1 MQNNYENKKYT
12 IWLYNISAKEYMI
25 IQNYL
30 PEEHFEIIDINNDY
44 SKFNK
49 LENLPIFEK
58 PDVVVCDIDSKIDDK
73 ISSILYKSDCGLA
86 KVTTKKQD
94 FILDNT
100 FELTNE
106 VITKNG
112 ENTST
117 TKTKKSMDQIMD
129 LCQLANFKKVQKLTK
144 LGAKSIYQSIDI
156 DKELESGKSTE
167 YISTK
172 YLFKLANTL
181 NDFISLKDNYTRG
194 HCERVANY
202 AEALGHALDM
212 NEKELENLI
221 LAANLH
227 DIGKIALPDAVIT
240 KTERLND
247 MEFGLMK
254 KHVELSSLLLPG
266 NELGFLRSTVRAH
279 HEKYDG
285 SGYPDGLKSNQI
297 PQLAQILAIADSFDA
312 MTSQRSY
319 NKVKSAEEAFED
331 LKRHTKPYGIDDG
344 LGMFYNPDLVDKFIE
359 VISNSKTTMDNLR
372 DAKEQA
378 DLKISYKVEEDQ
390 KRAHHDRQFIL
401 KGDVKNA

>member
-1 MQNNYENKKYT
+1 
-12 IWLYNISAKEYMI
+12 
-25 IQNYL
+25 
-30 PEEHFEIIDINNDY
+30 
-44 SKFNK
+44 
-49 LENLPIFEK
+49 
-58 PDVVVCDIDSKIDDK
+58 
-73 ISSILYKSDCGLA
+73 
-86 KVTTKKQD
+86 
-94 FILDNT
+94 
-100 FELTNE
+100 
-106 VITKNG
+106 
-112 ENTST
+112 
-117 TKTKKSMDQIMD
+117 MDQIMD

-181 NDFISLKDNYTRG
+181 NDFISLKDNYTRV

-240 KTERLND
+240 KTEKLND

-297 PQLAQILAIADSFDA
+297 PQLAQILAIADSF
-312 MTSQRSY
+312 
-319 NKVKSAEEAFED
+319 
-331 LKRHTKPYGIDDG
+331 
-344 LGMFYNPDLVDKFIE
+344 
-359 VISNSKTTMDNLR
+359 
-372 DAKEQA
+372 
-378 DLKISYKVEEDQ
+378 
-390 KRAHHDRQFIL
+390 
-401 KGDVKNA
+401 